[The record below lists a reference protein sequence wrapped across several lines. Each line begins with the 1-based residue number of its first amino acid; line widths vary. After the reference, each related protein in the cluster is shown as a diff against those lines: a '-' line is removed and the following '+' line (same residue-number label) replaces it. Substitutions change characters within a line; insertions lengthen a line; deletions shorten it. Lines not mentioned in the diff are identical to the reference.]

1 MNKYL
6 QKASEKNE
14 HLQKAAEH
22 TKELIDQMTELYM
35 KQLGEKIN
43 RIFKSNWFVKEL
55 KEEYF
60 SIVDMDDFEI
70 VIAFDTNGNLQID
83 TMDLFQNS
91 PIFFEYQQD
100 IDILK
105 TIIKLH
111 DNKEDFRKFFIDYQK
126 AINPMWE
133 SYYILKRASNE

>member
-1 MNKYL
+1 M
-6 QKASEKNE
+6 NE
-14 HLQKAAEH
+14 HLQKAAEQ
-22 TKELIDQMTELYM
+22 TKALIDQMVELYM

-55 KEEYF
+55 KEDYF
-60 SIVDMDDFEI
+60 SIVDMDNFEI
-70 VIAFDTNGNLQID
+70 VIAFDSNGNLQID
-83 TMDLFQNS
+83 TLDLFQNS

-111 DNKEDFRKFFIDYQK
+111 DNKEDLRKFFVDYQK

>member
-1 MNKYL
+1 M
-6 QKASEKNE
+6 NE
-14 HLQKAAEH
+14 HLQKAAEQ
-22 TKELIDQMTELYM
+22 TKALIDQMVELYM

-55 KEEYF
+55 KEDYF

-70 VIAFDTNGNLQID
+70 VIAFDSNGNLQID
-83 TMDLFQNS
+83 TLDLFQNS

-111 DNKEDFRKFFIDYQK
+111 DNKEDLRKFFVDYQK

>member
-1 MNKYL
+1 M
-6 QKASEKNE
+6 NE
-14 HLQKAAEH
+14 HLQKADEMKENLQKAAEN
-22 TKELIDQMTELYM
+22 TKELIDQMVELYM

-55 KEEYF
+55 KEDYF

-83 TMDLFQNS
+83 TLDLFQNS
-91 PIFFEYQQD
+91 PIFFEYQED

-111 DNKEDFRKFFIDYQK
+111 DNKEEFRKFFVDYQK

>member
-1 MNKYL
+1 M
-6 QKASEKNE
+6 NE
-14 HLQKAAEH
+14 HLLKAADQ
-22 TKELIDQMTELYM
+22 TKVLIDQMVELYM

-55 KEEYF
+55 KEDYF

-70 VIAFDTNGNLQID
+70 VIAFDSNGDLQID
-83 TMDLFQNS
+83 TLDLFQNS
-91 PIFFEYQQD
+91 PIFFEFQQD

>member
-1 MNKYL
+1 MKEN
-6 QKASEKNE
+6 
-14 HLQKAAEH
+14 LQKAAE
-22 TKELIDQMTELYM
+22 TQKELVDQLVELYM
-35 KQLGEKIN
+35 KQLGEIIN

-55 KEEYF
+55 KEDYF

-70 VIAFDTNGNLQID
+70 VIAFDSNGNLQID
-83 TMDLFQNS
+83 TLDLFQNS
-91 PIFFEYQQD
+91 PIFFEFQQD

>member
-1 MNKYL
+1 MKEN
-6 QKASEKNE
+6 
-14 HLQKAAEH
+14 LQKAAE
-22 TKELIDQMTELYM
+22 TQKALIDQMVELYM

-60 SIVDMDDFEI
+60 SIVDMDNFEI
-70 VIAFDTNGNLQID
+70 VIAFDSNGNLQID
-83 TMDLFQNS
+83 TLDLFQNS
-91 PIFFEYQQD
+91 PIFFEFQQD

-126 AINPMWE
+126 AINPMLE

>member
-1 MNKYL
+1 M
-6 QKASEKNE
+6 NE
-14 HLQKAAEH
+14 HLLKAAEQ
-22 TKELIDQMTELYM
+22 TKALIDQIVELYM

-55 KEEYF
+55 KEDYF
-60 SIVDMDDFEI
+60 SIVDMDNFEI
-70 VIAFDTNGNLQID
+70 VIAFDSNGNLQID
-83 TMDLFQNS
+83 TLDLFQNS

-111 DNKEDFRKFFIDYQK
+111 DNKEDLRKFFIDYQK

>member
-1 MNKYL
+1 MNEHL
-6 QKASEKNE
+6 LKASE
-14 HLQKAAEH
+14 QTKA
-22 TKELIDQMTELYM
+22 LIDQMVELYM

-55 KEEYF
+55 KEDYF
-60 SIVDMDDFEI
+60 SIVDMDNFEI
-70 VIAFDTNGNLQID
+70 VIAFDSNGNLQID
-83 TMDLFQNS
+83 TLDLFQNS

-111 DNKEDFRKFFIDYQK
+111 DNKEDLRKFFIDYQK

>member
-1 MNKYL
+1 MKEN
-6 QKASEKNE
+6 
-14 HLQKAAEH
+14 LQKAAE
-22 TKELIDQMTELYM
+22 TQKALIDQMVELYM

-60 SIVDMDDFEI
+60 SIVDMDNFEI
-70 VIAFDTNGNLQID
+70 VIAFDSNGNLQID
-83 TMDLFQNS
+83 TLDLFQNS
-91 PIFFEYQQD
+91 PIFFEFQQD

-111 DNKEDFRKFFIDYQK
+111 DNKEEFRKFFIDYQK

>member
-1 MNKYL
+1 MKEN
-6 QKASEKNE
+6 
-14 HLQKAAEH
+14 LQKAAE
-22 TKELIDQMTELYM
+22 TQKALVDQMVELYM

-55 KEEYF
+55 KEDYF

-70 VIAFDTNGNLQID
+70 VIAFDSNGNLQID
-83 TMDLFQNS
+83 TLDLFQNS
-91 PIFFEYQQD
+91 PIFFEFQQD

-111 DNKEDFRKFFIDYQK
+111 DNKEDFRKFFVDYQK

>member
-1 MNKYL
+1 MKEN
-6 QKASEKNE
+6 
-14 HLQKAAEH
+14 LQKAAE
-22 TKELIDQMTELYM
+22 TQKALIDQMVELYM

-60 SIVDMDDFEI
+60 SIVDMDNFEI
-70 VIAFDTNGNLQID
+70 VIAFDSNGNLQID
-83 TMDLFQNS
+83 TLDLFQNS
-91 PIFFEYQQD
+91 PIFFEFQQD

-111 DNKEDFRKFFIDYQK
+111 DNKEDFRKFFVDYQK

>member
-1 MNKYL
+1 MKEN
-6 QKASEKNE
+6 
-14 HLQKAAEH
+14 LQKAAE
-22 TKELIDQMTELYM
+22 TQKALIDQMVELYM

-60 SIVDMDDFEI
+60 SIVDMDNFEI
-70 VIAFDTNGNLQID
+70 VIAFDSNGNLQID
-83 TMDLFQNS
+83 TLDLFQNS
-91 PIFFEYQQD
+91 PIFFEIQQD

-111 DNKEDFRKFFIDYQK
+111 DNKEEFRKFFVDYQK

>member
-1 MNKYL
+1 M
-6 QKASEKNE
+6 NE
-14 HLQKAAEH
+14 HLLKAAEQ
-22 TKELIDQMTELYM
+22 TKALIDQMVELYM
-35 KQLGEKIN
+35 KRLGEKIN

-55 KEEYF
+55 KEDYF
-60 SIVDMDDFEI
+60 SIVDMDNFEI
-70 VIAFDTNGNLQID
+70 VIAFDSNGNLQID
-83 TMDLFQNS
+83 TLDLFQNS

-111 DNKEDFRKFFIDYQK
+111 DNKEDLRKFFIDYQK

>member
-1 MNKYL
+1 MN
-6 QKASEKNE
+6 EN
-14 HLQKAAEH
+14 LQKAAEQ
-22 TKELIDQMTELYM
+22 TKELIDQMVELYM
-35 KQLGEKIN
+35 KQLGKKIN

-55 KEEYF
+55 KEDYF
-60 SIVDMDDFEI
+60 SIVDMDHFEI

-83 TMDLFQNS
+83 TLDLFQNS

-111 DNKEDFRKFFIDYQK
+111 DNKEEFRKFFIDYQK

>member
-1 MNKYL
+1 MKEN
-6 QKASEKNE
+6 
-14 HLQKAAEH
+14 LQKAAE
-22 TKELIDQMTELYM
+22 TQKALIDQMVELYM

-55 KEEYF
+55 KEDYF
-60 SIVDMDDFEI
+60 SIVDMDNFEI
-70 VIAFDTNGNLQID
+70 VIAFDSNGNLQID
-83 TMDLFQNS
+83 TLDLFQNS
-91 PIFFEYQQD
+91 PIFFEFQQD

-111 DNKEDFRKFFIDYQK
+111 DNKEEFRKFFIDYQK

>member
-1 MNKYL
+1 MKEN
-6 QKASEKNE
+6 
-14 HLQKAAEH
+14 LQKAAE
-22 TKELIDQMTELYM
+22 TQKALVDQMVELYM

-55 KEEYF
+55 KEDYF

-70 VIAFDTNGNLQID
+70 VIAFDSNGNLQID
-83 TMDLFQNS
+83 TLDLFQNS
-91 PIFFEYQQD
+91 PIFFEFQQD

-111 DNKEDFRKFFIDYQK
+111 DNKEDLRKFFIDYQK

>member
-1 MNKYL
+1 M
-6 QKASEKNE
+6 NE
-14 HLQKAAEH
+14 HLLKAAEN
-22 TKELIDQMTELYM
+22 TKELIDQMVELYM
-35 KQLGEKIN
+35 KQLGKKIN

-60 SIVDMDDFEI
+60 SIVDMDNFEI
-70 VIAFDTNGNLQID
+70 VIAFDSNGNLQID
-83 TMDLFQNS
+83 TLDLFQNS
-91 PIFFEYQQD
+91 PIFFEIQQD

>member
-1 MNKYL
+1 M
-6 QKASEKNE
+6 NE
-14 HLQKAAEH
+14 HLLKAADQ
-22 TKELIDQMTELYM
+22 TKALIDQMVELYM

-55 KEEYF
+55 KEDYF
-60 SIVDMDDFEI
+60 SIVDMDNFEI
-70 VIAFDTNGNLQID
+70 VIAFDSNGNLQID
-83 TMDLFQNS
+83 TLDLFQDS

-111 DNKEDFRKFFIDYQK
+111 DNKEDLRKFFIDYQK

>member
-1 MNKYL
+1 MKEN
-6 QKASEKNE
+6 
-14 HLQKAAEH
+14 LQKAAE
-22 TKELIDQMTELYM
+22 TQKALIDQMVELYM

-60 SIVDMDDFEI
+60 SIVDMDNFEI
-70 VIAFDTNGNLQID
+70 VIAFDSNGNLQID
-83 TMDLFQNS
+83 TLDLFQNS

-111 DNKEDFRKFFIDYQK
+111 DNKEDFRKFFIDYQHCVDK
-126 AINPMWE
+126 MSKPYCNE
-133 SYYILKRASNE
+133 VLCLIL

>member
-1 MNKYL
+1 M
-6 QKASEKNE
+6 NE
-14 HLQKAAEH
+14 HLQKASEQ
-22 TKELIDQMTELYM
+22 TKALIDQMVELYM
-35 KQLGEKIN
+35 KRLGEIIN

-55 KEEYF
+55 KEDYF

-70 VIAFDTNGNLQID
+70 VIAFDSNGNLQID
-83 TMDLFQNS
+83 TLDLFQNS

-100 IDILK
+100 IDILR

-111 DNKEDFRKFFIDYQK
+111 DNKEDLRKFFVDYQK

>member
-1 MNKYL
+1 M
-6 QKASEKNE
+6 NE
-14 HLQKAAEH
+14 HLQKASETQKA
-22 TKELIDQMTELYM
+22 LIDQMVELYM
-35 KQLGEKIN
+35 KRLGEIIN

-55 KEEYF
+55 KEDYF

-70 VIAFDTNGNLQID
+70 VIAFDSNGNLQID
-83 TMDLFQNS
+83 TLDLFQNS

-111 DNKEDFRKFFIDYQK
+111 DNKEDLRNFFVDYQK

>member
-1 MNKYL
+1 MKEN
-6 QKASEKNE
+6 
-14 HLQKAAEH
+14 LQKAAE
-22 TKELIDQMTELYM
+22 TQKALIDQMVELYM

-60 SIVDMDDFEI
+60 SIVDMDNFEI
-70 VIAFDTNGNLQID
+70 VIAFDSNGNLQID
-83 TMDLFQNS
+83 TLDLFQNS

-111 DNKEDFRKFFIDYQK
+111 DNKEDLRKFFVDYQK

>member
-1 MNKYL
+1 MKEN
-6 QKASEKNE
+6 
-14 HLQKAAEH
+14 LQKAAE
-22 TKELIDQMTELYM
+22 TQKALIDQMVELYM

-83 TMDLFQNS
+83 TLDLFQNS
-91 PIFFEYQQD
+91 PIFFEFQQD

-111 DNKEDFRKFFIDYQK
+111 DNKEEFRKFFVDYQK

>member
-1 MNKYL
+1 M
-6 QKASEKNE
+6 NE
-14 HLQKAAEH
+14 HLLKAAEQ
-22 TKELIDQMTELYM
+22 TKALIDQMVELYM

-60 SIVDMDDFEI
+60 SIVDMDNFEI
-70 VIAFDTNGNLQID
+70 VIAFDSNGNLQID
-83 TMDLFQNS
+83 TLDLFQNS

-111 DNKEDFRKFFIDYQK
+111 DNKEDLRKFFIDYQK

>member
-1 MNKYL
+1 M
-6 QKASEKNE
+6 NE
-14 HLQKAAEH
+14 HLLKAADQ
-22 TKELIDQMTELYM
+22 TKALIDQMVELYM

-55 KEEYF
+55 KEDYF
-60 SIVDMDDFEI
+60 SIVDMDNFEI
-70 VIAFDTNGNLQID
+70 VIAFDSNGNLQID
-83 TMDLFQNS
+83 TLDLFQNS

-111 DNKEDFRKFFIDYQK
+111 DNKEDLRKFFVDYQK

>member
-1 MNKYL
+1 MKEN
-6 QKASEKNE
+6 
-14 HLQKAAEH
+14 LQKAAE
-22 TKELIDQMTELYM
+22 TQKALIDQMVELYM

-60 SIVDMDDFEI
+60 SIVDMDNFEI
-70 VIAFDTNGNLQID
+70 VIAFDSNGNLQID
-83 TMDLFQNS
+83 TLDLFQNS
-91 PIFFEYQQD
+91 PIFFEIQQD

>member
-1 MNKYL
+1 M
-6 QKASEKNE
+6 NE
-14 HLQKAAEH
+14 HLQKAAEQ
-22 TKELIDQMTELYM
+22 TKALIDQMVELYM
-35 KQLGEKIN
+35 KRLGEIIN

-55 KEEYF
+55 KEDYF

-70 VIAFDTNGNLQID
+70 VIAFDSNGNLQID
-83 TMDLFQNS
+83 TLDLFQNS

-111 DNKEDFRKFFIDYQK
+111 DNKEDFRKFFVDYQK

>member
-1 MNKYL
+1 MKEN
-6 QKASEKNE
+6 
-14 HLQKAAEH
+14 LQKAAE
-22 TKELIDQMTELYM
+22 TQKALIDQMVELYM

-60 SIVDMDDFEI
+60 SIVDMDNFEI
-70 VIAFDTNGNLQID
+70 VIAFDSNGNLQID
-83 TMDLFQNS
+83 TLDLFQNS

>member
-1 MNKYL
+1 MKEN
-6 QKASEKNE
+6 
-14 HLQKAAEH
+14 LQKAAE
-22 TKELIDQMTELYM
+22 TQKALIDQMVELYM

-60 SIVDMDDFEI
+60 SIVDMDNFEI
-70 VIAFDTNGNLQID
+70 VIAFDSNGNLQID

-91 PIFFEYQQD
+91 PIFFEFQQD

>member
-1 MNKYL
+1 MKEN
-6 QKASEKNE
+6 
-14 HLQKAAEH
+14 LQKAAE
-22 TKELIDQMTELYM
+22 TQKALVDQMVELYM

-55 KEEYF
+55 KEDYF

-70 VIAFDTNGNLQID
+70 VIAFDSNGNLQID
-83 TMDLFQNS
+83 TLDLFQNS
-91 PIFFEYQQD
+91 PIFFEFQQD

-111 DNKEDFRKFFIDYQK
+111 DNKEDLRKFFVDYQK
-126 AINPMWE
+126 AISPMWE

>member
-1 MNKYL
+1 M
-6 QKASEKNE
+6 NE
-14 HLQKAAEH
+14 HLLKAADQ
-22 TKELIDQMTELYM
+22 TKALIDQMVELYM

-55 KEEYF
+55 KEDYF

-70 VIAFDTNGNLQID
+70 VIAFDSNGNLQID
-83 TMDLFQNS
+83 TLDLFQNS

-111 DNKEDFRKFFIDYQK
+111 DNKEDLRKFFIDYQK

>member
-1 MNKYL
+1 M
-6 QKASEKNE
+6 NE
-14 HLQKAAEH
+14 HLQKAAEQ
-22 TKELIDQMTELYM
+22 TKALIDQMVELYM

-55 KEEYF
+55 KEDYF
-60 SIVDMDDFEI
+60 SIVDMDNFEI
-70 VIAFDTNGNLQID
+70 VIAFDSNGNLQID
-83 TMDLFQNS
+83 TLDLFQNS

-111 DNKEDFRKFFIDYQK
+111 DNKEDLRNFFVDYQK

>member
-1 MNKYL
+1 MKEN
-6 QKASEKNE
+6 
-14 HLQKAAEH
+14 LQKAAE
-22 TKELIDQMTELYM
+22 TQKALIDQMVELYM

-60 SIVDMDDFEI
+60 SIVDMDNFEI
-70 VIAFDTNGNLQID
+70 VIAFDSNGNLQID
-83 TMDLFQNS
+83 TLDLFQNS
-91 PIFFEYQQD
+91 PIFFEFQQD

>member
-1 MNKYL
+1 MKEN
-6 QKASEKNE
+6 
-14 HLQKAAEH
+14 LQKAAE
-22 TKELIDQMTELYM
+22 TQKALVDQMVELYM

-55 KEEYF
+55 KEDYF

-70 VIAFDTNGNLQID
+70 VIAFDSNGNLQID
-83 TMDLFQNS
+83 TLDLFQNS

-105 TIIKLH
+105 TIIKLY

>member
-1 MNKYL
+1 MKEN
-6 QKASEKNE
+6 
-14 HLQKAAEH
+14 LQKAAE
-22 TKELIDQMTELYM
+22 TQKALIDQMVELYM

-55 KEEYF
+55 KEDYF
-60 SIVDMDDFEI
+60 SIVDMDNFEI
-70 VIAFDTNGNLQID
+70 VIAFDSNGNLQID
-83 TMDLFQNS
+83 TLDLFQNS

-111 DNKEDFRKFFIDYQK
+111 DNKEEFRKFFVDYQK

>member
-1 MNKYL
+1 M
-6 QKASEKNE
+6 NE
-14 HLQKAAEH
+14 HLQKAAEQ
-22 TKELIDQMTELYM
+22 TKALIDQMVELYM

-55 KEEYF
+55 KEDYF
-60 SIVDMDDFEI
+60 SIVDMDNFEI
-70 VIAFDTNGNLQID
+70 VIAFDSNGNLQID
-83 TMDLFQNS
+83 TLDLFQNS

-111 DNKEDFRKFFIDYQK
+111 DNKEDLRKFFIDYQK

>member
-1 MNKYL
+1 MKEN
-6 QKASEKNE
+6 
-14 HLQKAAEH
+14 LQKAAE
-22 TKELIDQMTELYM
+22 TQKALIDQMVELYM

-60 SIVDMDDFEI
+60 SIVDMDNFEI
-70 VIAFDTNGNLQID
+70 VIAFDGNGNLQID
-83 TMDLFQNS
+83 TLDLFQNS

>member
-1 MNKYL
+1 MKEN
-6 QKASEKNE
+6 
-14 HLQKAAEH
+14 LQKAAE
-22 TKELIDQMTELYM
+22 TQKALIDQMVELYM

-60 SIVDMDDFEI
+60 SIVDMDNFEI
-70 VIAFDTNGNLQID
+70 VIAFDSNGNLQID

-91 PIFFEYQQD
+91 PIFFEFQQD

-111 DNKEDFRKFFIDYQK
+111 DNKEDFRKFFVDYQK